1 MFAQVSPKRED
12 LTGQR
17 PLAILKAPE
26 QSQTK
31 IRFLIF
37 DEEGF
42 TQ

>member
-1 MFAQVSPKRED
+1 MITWCARVHRAAHETLVRCS
-12 LTGQR
+12 
-17 PLAILKAPE
+17 
-26 QSQTK
+26 